1 MVQVAVIIVTWNVRE
16 LALDA
21 VRTLYVDLAQSGL
34 SHRVLVVDSASSDGT
49 VDALRAA
56 FPTLE
61 CLASD
66 TNLGF
71 AGGNNAGLRLLGFG
85 ADTPPDQLPEAV
97 YLLNPDTRTHL
108 GATRA
113 LYDALMSRPDVGV
126 VGARLSFGDGSFQ
139 HSAFAFAGLRQ
150 LWAEFFPLH
159 WRLREGAFNGR
170 YARARYEGKEPF
182 EVGHTLGATM
192 MLKREVILQT
202 GMFDE
207 QFFMYCEEVDW
218 SWRIHKAGWR
228 ILCVPQAHVTH
239 LGGQS
244 SGQVRPRSVINL
256 WDSRLRLYRKHYPAW
271 KLAAARWLVRVGMRC
286 QLRRTD
292 DPELR
297 AAYQTVYDMASQ
309 A

>member
-1 MVQVAVIIVTWNVRE
+1 MTQLAVIIVTWNVCD
-16 LALDA
+16 LALEA
-21 VRTLYVDLAQSGL
+21 VRTLYADLAQSGL
-34 SHRVLVVDSASSDGT
+34 SHRVVVVDSASSDGT
-49 VDALRAA
+49 VEAMRTA
-56 FPTLE
+56 FPQVE
-61 CLASD
+61 CLASE

-85 ADTPPDQLPEAV
+85 SDVPPDTLPEAV
-97 YLLNPDTRTHL
+97 YLLNPDTITHL
-108 GATRA
+108 GATRT
-113 LYDALMSRPDVGV
+113 LYDTLMRFPDVGV
-126 VGARLSFGDGSFQ
+126 VGARLSYGDGSFQ
-139 HSAFAFAGLRQ
+139 HSAFAFPGLRQ

-159 WRLREGAFNGR
+159 WRLREGSFNGR
-170 YARARYEGKEPF
+170 YARAAYSGSAPF
-182 EVGHTLGATM
+182 DVGHTLGATM

-256 WDSRLRLYRKHYPAW
+256 WDSRLRLYRKHYPKW
-271 KLAAARWLVRVGMRC
+271 KLALAQQLVRWGMRRK
-286 QLRRTD
+286 LRSTTD
-292 DPELR
+292 PDLR
-297 AAYQTVYDMASQ
+297 AAYQTVYDMAGQ

>member
-16 LALDA
+16 LALEA
-21 VRTLYVDLAQSGL
+21 VRTLYEDLAGSGL
-34 SHRVLVVDSASSDGT
+34 SHRVIVVDSASSDGT
-49 VDALRAA
+49 VLALREA
-56 FPTLE
+56 FPELE
-61 CLASD
+61 CLASE

-71 AGGNNAGLRLLGFG
+71 AGGNNAGLRYLGFG
-85 ADTPPDQLPEAV
+85 TDAPAEALPESV
-97 YLLNPDTRTHL
+97 YLLNPDTLTHQ
-108 GATRA
+108 GATRT
-113 LYDALMSRPDVGV
+113 LYDTLMRDTRVGV

-159 WRLREGAFNGR
+159 WRLREGSFNGR
-170 YARARYEGKEPF
+170 YARALYEGVVPF
-182 EVGHTLGATM
+182 GVGHTLGATM

-228 ILCVPQAHVTH
+228 ILCAPQAHVTH

-244 SGQVRPRSVINL
+244 SGQVRPRSVVNL
-256 WDSRLRLYRKHYPAW
+256 WDSRLRLYRKHYPKW
-271 KLAAARWLVRVGMRC
+271 KLLIARAMVRWGMRNKVRTTSDPA
-286 QLRRTD
+286 LR
-292 DPELR
+292 E
-297 AAYQTVYDMASQ
+297 AYQTVYDMAKQ